1 MLAKCIHNFLGIV
14 IAHGNDDLLVRRV
27 FSSHVNSRLRYSRI
41 VEDQLVEIFHLL
53 VQEFQENFLDFENI
67 VDNF

>member
-1 MLAKCIHNFLGIV
+1 MLAGCIHNFLGIV
-14 IAHGNDDLLVRRV
+14 IAHGNNDLLVRRV
-27 FSSHVNSRLRYSRI
+27 FSSHVNPRLRYSRI

>member
-53 VQEFQENFLDFENI
+53 VQEFQEIFLDFENI